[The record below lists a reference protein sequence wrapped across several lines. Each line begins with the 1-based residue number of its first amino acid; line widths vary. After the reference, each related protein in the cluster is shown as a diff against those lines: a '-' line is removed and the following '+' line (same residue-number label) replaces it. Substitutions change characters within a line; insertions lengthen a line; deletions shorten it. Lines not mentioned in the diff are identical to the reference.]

1 MTAAEFIETLSL
13 FKNEKELNKAEK
25 FFKGNDGITKSFGV
39 KFGDVFTIAKEF
51 SAMPLD
57 EINKLLDSDFYEIRM
72 GAVSIMDFQARSKKT
87 TEDQKKDLF
96 NLYLNRHDR
105 LNNWDF
111 VDRAARNIIGEYLID
126 KPRDIL
132 YKLAYSE
139 SPWERRTAIVSTHA
153 FIRKNDAED
162 TFAIAEILI
171 HDTNE
176 LVNKAV
182 GSWIRE
188 AGKKDKKKLNHFL
201 TTYVKTMP
209 AITFSYATEKLD
221 PASKLHYKELRKAK

>member
-1 MTAAEFIETLSL
+1 MTAKEFIETLAL

-39 KFGDVFTIAKEF
+39 KFGDVFTTAKAF
-51 SAMPLD
+51 SMMPLD
-57 EINKLLDSDFYEIRM
+57 EINKLLDSDFYEVRM

-87 TEDQKKDLF
+87 SEDRKKALF
-96 NLYLNRHDR
+96 DLYLNRHDR

-111 VDRAARNIIGEYLID
+111 VDRAARSIIGEYLID

-132 YKLAYSE
+132 YKLADSE

-153 FIRKNDAED
+153 FIRQNDAED
-162 TFAIAEILI
+162 TFAIAEILV
-171 HDTNE
+171 HDPNE

-188 AGKKDKKKLNHFL
+188 AGKKDKKKLQHFL
-201 TTYVKTMP
+201 NTYVKTMP
-209 AITFSYATEKLD
+209 AVTFSYATEKLD
-221 PASKLHYKELRKAK
+221 PESKLYFKELRKKK